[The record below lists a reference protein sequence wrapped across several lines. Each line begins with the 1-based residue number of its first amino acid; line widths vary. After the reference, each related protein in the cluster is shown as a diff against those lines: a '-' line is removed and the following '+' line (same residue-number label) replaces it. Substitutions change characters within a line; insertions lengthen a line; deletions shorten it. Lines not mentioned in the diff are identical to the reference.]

1 LKSDTNDGDWFFDAS
16 GRSASS
22 LQKFAYLSS
31 LQSVLK
37 DDKMVYSQAAF
48 KFGRLAPVA
57 FAGLAGSYSIAAAP
71 TARSNCEPSKEQSDN
86 LNRWYDRWSTGKTQ
100 WHRTKVHHS
109 LEEKLTDNTLTL
121 PKNARILVPLCG
133 KTVDMAYLAHNDQVK
148 TVVGVDGIR
157 KALDEFASENPDL
170 QVKAVAPSR
179 NFKFEQ
185 LKGKSILLLKGDF
198 FDLDAIEA
206 GGKFDVVWDR
216 AAFVAIRPELRQA
229 YVDVMGSLVKKG
241 GQILLSTW
249 VRPGGDITK
258 GPPFSMDEATVRDMY
273 EDEEWVDSVELI
285 DSKSLFGSETWYKAI
300 FIYFRLGN
308 VTEKTF
314 LIRAKK

>member
-1 LKSDTNDGDWFFDAS
+1 LKEGT
-16 GRSASS
+16 
-22 LQKFAYLSS
+22 
-31 LQSVLK
+31 
-37 DDKMVYSQAAF
+37 MVYSQAAF

-57 FAGLAGSYSIAAAP
+57 FAGLAGSYSIASAT

-86 LNRWYDRWSTGKTQ
+86 LQRWYDRWSTGKTQ

-109 LEEKLTDNTLTL
+109 LEEKLADKTLKL
-121 PKNARILVPLCG
+121 PSNARVLVPLCG

-157 KALDEFASENPDL
+157 KALDQFAVENPDL
-170 QVKAVAPSR
+170 NVKAVAPSR

-185 LKGKSILLLKGDF
+185 LKGQSILLLKGDF

-216 AAFVAIRPELRQA
+216 AALVAIQPELRQA
-229 YVDVMGSLVKKG
+229 YVDIMGSVLKKG
-241 GQILLSTW
+241 GQILLSTF
-249 VRPGGDITK
+249 VRPDGDTTK
-258 GPPFSMDEATVRDMY
+258 GPAFSMDEAAVKQLY
-273 EDEEWVDSVELI
+273 ENQPWVESVECI
-285 DSKSLFGSETWYKAI
+285 DSNSLFGSEPWYKAI

-308 VTEKTF
+308 MEEKIF